1 MVFSLSQVF
10 NLFPD
15 SNRKL
20 QFYHFQVS
28 SFQCS
33 QLFAQNIKL
42 EAIQSTKFVTHS
54 SMFVMWSALYA
65 FKIYK
70 NIYLM

>member
-1 MVFSLSQVF
+1 MVYSLSQVF

-15 SNRKL
+15 SNRKH

-42 EAIQSTKFVTHS
+42 KAIQSTKFVTQYT
-54 SMFVMWSALYA
+54 VQCL
-65 FKIYK
+65 
-70 NIYLM
+70 